1 MSKVCATELS
11 PIVVRV
17 MGGFNDDDLSDARD
31 EYWGD
36 NHLEENDSGEIGDV
50 EIPDVIVVGVSST
63 QPSRPHEQPIRNYHI
78 FQYRYYLYYQILR
91 LFHTSNS
98 LPLTNANTHL
108 LCGYTPRPPL
118 K

>member
-1 MSKVCATELS
+1 
-11 PIVVRV
+11 VVRV

-63 QPSRPHEQPIRNYHI
+63 
-78 FQYRYYLYYQILR
+78 
-91 LFHTSNS
+91 
-98 LPLTNANTHL
+98 
-108 LCGYTPRPPL
+108 
-118 K
+118 